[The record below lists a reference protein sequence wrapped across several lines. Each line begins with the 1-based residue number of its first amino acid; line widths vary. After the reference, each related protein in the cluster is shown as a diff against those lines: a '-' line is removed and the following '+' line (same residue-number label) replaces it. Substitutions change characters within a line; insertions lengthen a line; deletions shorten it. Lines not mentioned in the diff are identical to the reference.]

1 MLAGNTNCNLLHAL
15 KLWTYLNSIRKKS
28 LIVVSLTDNKM
39 DNIWQAII
47 KCILHIL
54 IENTEYFHPTPLSK
68 TVVY

>member
-1 MLAGNTNCNLLHAL
+1 MLAGNTKCNLLHAL
-15 KLWTYLNSIRKKS
+15 KLWTYLDSIRKKS

-47 KCILHIL
+47 KGILHIL